1 MTSEQREPTSRLFTA
16 IPLSRDVRAHVASI
30 ALELSQGVEE
40 VRWVPPENLHVTLRF
55 LGDFPDSKV
64 PDMVGWMQKAS
75 AHLPF
80 ELDIGGVGGFPSQG
94 SARVIWV
101 GAIDE
106 TGAAGSVYD
115 IIDKGAGKCGLGRE
129 SRRYRPHITV
139 GRPRRHP
146 VKISRDTAERFAG
159 RFLKL
164 EVNDIVL
171 FKSVLK
177 STGAEYTEMQRVG
190 SPT

>member
-55 LGDFPDSKV
+55 L
-64 PDMVGWMQKAS
+64 DMVGWMQKAS

-146 VKISRDTAERFAG
+146 VKISRDTAELFAG

-171 FKSVLK
+171 LKSVLK